1 MTERTASSSRSMG
14 TQDIVLIALFCAII
28 VALGLVPPVNI
39 AIVPVPITLQ
49 TLGVMLA
56 GAVLGPVRGACACAL
71 VVLLTVLG
79 LPVLAGGRG
88 GLGVIPGPTG
98 GYLLGWIPGALVTG
112 LLVKAFAV
120 RVTGRAPQF
129 AAYLAACLAGGLLVV
144 YALGIPWTALTTGLG
159 LGKAAVGA
167 LYFAVG
173 DTLKAVAA
181 AAVAHNVRR
190 SYPIEPR

>member
-1 MTERTASSSRSMG
+1 MTAPTRRLMS
-14 TQDIVLIALFCAII
+14 TQDLVLIALFCAII
-28 VALGLVPPVNI
+28 VALGLVPPVTI

-98 GYLLGWIPGALVTG
+98 GYLLGWIPGAFVTG
-112 LLVKAFAV
+112 LLVQ
-120 RVTGRAPQF
+120 RVAIRLTGRVPQLAAHF
-129 AAYLAACLAGGLLVV
+129 AACVAGGLLTV
-144 YALGIPWTALTTGLG
+144 YAIGIPWTALTTGLG
-159 LGKAAVGA
+159 MGKAAAGA

-173 DTLKAVAA
+173 DLLKAAAA

>member
-1 MTERTASSSRSMG
+1 MTARTRPVMG

-98 GYLLGWIPGALVTG
+98 GYLLGWLPGAFVTG
-112 LLVKAFAV
+112 LLVKTFAMRV
-120 RVTGRAPQF
+120 RGRVPQL
-129 AAYLAACLAGGLLVV
+129 AAYFVSCVTGGLLAV
-144 YALGIPWTALTTGLG
+144 YALGIPWTAMTTGLG
-159 LGKAAVGA
+159 MRKAAIGA

-173 DTLKAVAA
+173 DLLKAAVAA
-181 AAVAHNVRR
+181 AIVHNVRR

>member
-1 MTERTASSSRSMG
+1 MTARTRPLMS

-28 VALGLVPPVNI
+28 VALGLIPPVNI

-98 GYLLGWIPGALVTG
+98 GYLLGWIPGAYVTG
-112 LLVKAFAV
+112 LLVKTFAL
-120 RVTGRAPQF
+120 RVSRRGPQLAAYF
-129 AAYLAACLAGGLLVV
+129 AACVAGGLVVV
-144 YALGIPWTALTTGLG
+144 YAIGIPWTAVSTGLG
-159 LGKAAVGA
+159 MGKAAIGA

-173 DTLKAVAA
+173 DTLKAAAA

>member
-1 MTERTASSSRSMG
+1 MTARTRPLMS

-28 VALGLVPPVNI
+28 VALGLIPPVNI

-98 GYLLGWIPGALVTG
+98 GYLLGWIPGAYVTG
-112 LLVKAFAV
+112 LLVKTFAL
-120 RVTGRAPQF
+120 RVSRRGPQL
-129 AAYLAACLAGGLLVV
+129 AAYFTACVAGGLVVV
-144 YALGIPWTALTTGLG
+144 YAIGIPWTAVSTGLG
-159 LGKAAVGA
+159 MGKAAVGA

-173 DTLKAVAA
+173 DTLKAAAA